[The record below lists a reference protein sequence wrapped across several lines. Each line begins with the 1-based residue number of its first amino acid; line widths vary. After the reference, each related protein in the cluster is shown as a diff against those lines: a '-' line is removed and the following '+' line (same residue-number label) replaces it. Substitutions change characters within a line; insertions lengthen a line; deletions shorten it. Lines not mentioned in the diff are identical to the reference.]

1 MLSPSKIITRLYHSQ
16 INFRTTFPSFV
27 NMKHIGIPSCSDC
40 IHFVNSVT
48 DNPSHSKCRKF
59 AKLNVISKQ
68 VTLSYA
74 DINRQHSDLCGAS
87 ARYKETVTQKAP
99 NLSESSDDKFLYP

>member
-1 MLSPSKIITRLYHSQ
+1 MLNPFRIITRFSHSQ

-27 NMKHIGIPSCSDC
+27 NMKHIGTPSCSDC

-48 DNPSHSKCRKF
+48 DNPSHSKCKKF
-59 AKLNVISKQ
+59 AKLNVMSKK
-68 VTLSYA
+68 VALSYA
-74 DINRQHSDLCGAS
+74 DINRQYSDLCGPS